1 MHETKSGGGRVG
13 TRITKSGG
21 MQKRSVRQK
30 QELPSYANEFV
41 MSVWLPCWMVRRDK
55 KQNEAERETENVTCM
70 IAHYFEQ
77 PSAPALIVLD

>member
-1 MHETKSGGGRVG
+1 MHETKSGGLGRM

-41 MSVWLPCWMVRRDK
+41 MSACIAGWLDGRAK
-55 KQNEAERETENVTCM
+55 TE
-70 IAHYFEQ
+70 
-77 PSAPALIVLD
+77 